1 MYEDLFKNTDDLF
14 ESPEQVAEDNAP
26 TLPEQLHK
34 RSIGNDKDRLA
45 MWHEAGADAVL
56 GLYKHDPLI
65 RASIDSQLHGDN
77 DPQLRKHDSNIV
89 YDEQGRLVGTKT
101 SPMNTSRAQTELME
115 AIRKDMARKYGIT
128 E

>member
-1 MYEDLFKNTDDLF
+1 MHEDLFKNADDLF
-14 ESPEQVAEDNAP
+14 ESPGHVTEDNPPAS
-26 TLPEQLHK
+26 PEQLRK

-65 RASIDSQLHGDN
+65 RASIDSQLQGDN

-89 YDEQGRLVGTKT
+89 YDEQGRLIGTKS

-115 AIRKDMARKYGIT
+115 AIRKDMARKYGIA